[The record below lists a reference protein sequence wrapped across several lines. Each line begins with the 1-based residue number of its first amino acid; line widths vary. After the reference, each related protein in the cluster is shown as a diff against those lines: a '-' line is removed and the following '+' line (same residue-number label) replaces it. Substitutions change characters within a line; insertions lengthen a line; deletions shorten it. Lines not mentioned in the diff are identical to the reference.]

1 MPPPKCLDPKTNK
14 QTNHPK
20 KGMKKTK
27 EDDRGKTKNK
37 DWEHAIMLHITLIYM
52 TTISRLQSFFCCCM
66 QHAVWLRCFGV
77 VISLP
82 AGTIHLQKHWK
93 LFLENCLALE
103 SGPSMFITRF
113 LFLLLSLFFFSSFS
127 PCFYAFWML
136 CTDFKQLCFGILKE
150 CIRFQG
156 HQLLNTIKQKQPF
169 QSLVLEIIII
179 TESHVCKY
187 THL

>member
-1 MPPPKCLDPKTNK
+1 MPRSQNKQTNK
-14 QTNHPK
+14 QTTQKRGWRRQKRMTEENKKQRLGTCNYVTYYFDLYDYYFKASIILLLLYAACRVATVLWCCYIFACWNNSSPK
-20 KGMKKTK
+20 
-27 EDDRGKTKNK
+27 
-37 DWEHAIMLHITLIYM
+37 
-52 TTISRLQSFFCCCM
+52 
-66 QHAVWLRCFGV
+66 
-77 VISLP
+77 
-82 AGTIHLQKHWK
+82 WK